1 VDSPGDHAL
10 DRGPGPYD
18 PHSRAHDRDHEQG
31 AERDQEAHPEER
43 PRAND
48 QGGCCLNCCHRIE
61 SVRFPNEKSTMDL
74 PTIEIASKAD
84 HDRAIATLLLGFSSD
99 PLTRWF
105 WPEAKD
111 YLQSAPV
118 FDAFGGNA
126 VEAGTA
132 FVSAGF
138 EGAALWLP
146 PGIAPDEERMAEF
159 LQKTVASEIVEDV
172 FSVLEKM
179 DECHPDEDV
188 WYLPLVAVDPAHQG
202 KGIGSALMKQPCNV
216 VMKQAVPPIL
226 NLPIQEISLCMK
238 GMVLR
243 RWDRYR

>member
-1 VDSPGDHAL
+1 
-10 DRGPGPYD
+10 
-18 PHSRAHDRDHEQG
+18 
-31 AERDQEAHPEER
+31 
-43 PRAND
+43 
-48 QGGCCLNCCHRIE
+48 
-61 SVRFPNEKSTMDL
+61 MDV

-159 LQKTVASEIVEDV
+159 LQKTVAAEIVEDV

-179 DECHPDEDV
+179 DEYHPEEDV
-188 WYLPLVAVDPAHQG
+188 WYLPVVAVDPAHQG
-202 KGIGSALMKQPCNV
+202 KGIGSALMKTALQRCDEAGCPAYLESSN
-216 VMKQAVPPIL
+216 AR
-226 NLPIQEISLCMK
+226 NISLYERHGFEAM
-238 GMVLR
+238 GQIQVGSSPIVTPM
-243 RWDRYR
+243 YRQAR

>member
-1 VDSPGDHAL
+1 
-10 DRGPGPYD
+10 
-18 PHSRAHDRDHEQG
+18 
-31 AERDQEAHPEER
+31 
-43 PRAND
+43 
-48 QGGCCLNCCHRIE
+48 
-61 SVRFPNEKSTMDL
+61 MDL

-146 PGIAPDEERMAEF
+146 PGIAPDEERVAEF

-188 WYLPLVAVDPAHQG
+188 WYLPVVAVDPAHQG
-202 KGIGSALMKQPCNV
+202 KGIGSALMKTALRRCDESGCAAYLESSNPRN
-216 VMKQAVPPIL
+216 
-226 NLPIQEISLCMK
+226 ISLYERHGFEAM
-238 GMVLR
+238 GQIQVGSSPIVTPM
-243 RWDRYR
+243 YRQAR